1 MINCCLCGAFSD
13 DTHLEC
19 GHQVCSVCLARS
31 LTDQRKIGLF
41 YGRCA
46 VDGCGHIFRKHRPWP
61 WNLGGRVQL
70 RTRTNLTLGYNGLGR
85 GRGGIG
91 DRGGIGG
98 LGGICGLG
106 GISDRGGIGSS
117 GGISGLGRFRGGLN
131 NSGLMDIGSGGGLLG
146 VGSDGSSSGS
156 QSGFGSGNGN
166 GGSTSSQTGPII
178 IDINVINFFN
188 YYTFII
194 N

>member
-1 MINCCLCGAFSD
+1 
-13 DTHLEC
+13 
-19 GHQVCSVCLARS
+19 
-31 LTDQRKIGLF
+31 
-41 YGRCA
+41 
-46 VDGCGHIFRKHRPWP
+46 
-61 WNLGGRVQL
+61 
-70 RTRTNLTLGYNGLGR
+70 
-85 GRGGIG
+85 
-91 DRGGIGG
+91 
-98 LGGICGLG
+98 
-106 GISDRGGIGSS
+106 
-117 GGISGLGRFRGGLN
+117 
-131 NSGLMDIGSGGGLLG
+131 MDIGSGGGLLG